1 MAKNKSIEQTEEV
14 QETVE
19 RIDKQE
25 KTQDIKEINN
35 NTIKETYS
43 LKELK
48 ALAYLR
54 NVSVDNIIDLLV
66 ISEDD
71 IQQIHNNLKK
81 AKMLAETHQV
91 TITEAIKYLKYQNNH
106 KTQD

>member
-1 MAKNKSIEQTEEV
+1 MAKKSNED
-14 QETVE
+14 TVA
-19 RIDKQE
+19 RLDKQE
-25 KTQDIKEINN
+25 ETDTIEQIKRV
-35 NTIKETYS
+35 YS

-48 ALAYLR
+48 ALAYPR
-54 NVSVDNIIDLLV
+54 NVSVDNIIDLLT

-71 IQQIHNNLKK
+71 VQQMHNNLKK

-91 TITEAIKYLKYQNNH
+91 TITEAIKYLIYQNNH

>member
-19 RIDKQE
+19 RVDKQE
-25 KTQDIKEINN
+25 KIQDIKEIN

-54 NVSVDNIIDLLV
+54 NVSIDNIIDLLV
-66 ISEDD
+66 ISKDD
-71 IQQIHNNLKK
+71 IQQIHNSLKK